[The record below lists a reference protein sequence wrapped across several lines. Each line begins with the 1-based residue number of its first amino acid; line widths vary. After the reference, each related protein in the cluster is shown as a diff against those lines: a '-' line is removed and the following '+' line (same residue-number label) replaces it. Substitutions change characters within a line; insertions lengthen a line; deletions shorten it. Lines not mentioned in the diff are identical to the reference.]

1 MSLTK
6 SSPNFER
13 LMEENRQR
21 DDNSY
26 EEYQDWQYH
35 EHLKEQNRKAQELIA
50 KNEVRL
56 TPDML
61 ARLNNHGK
69 E

>member
-35 EHLKEQNRKAQELIA
+35 EYLKEQNRKAQELIA

-69 E
+69 Q

>member
-35 EHLKEQNRKAQELIA
+35 EHLKEQKRKAQELIA

-61 ARLNNHGK
+61 AKLNKHGK
-69 E
+69 R

>member
-6 SSPNFER
+6 SYPNFER

-35 EHLKEQNRKAQELIA
+35 EYLKEQNRKAQELIA

-61 ARLNNHGK
+61 AKLNKHGK
-69 E
+69 R

>member
-35 EHLKEQNRKAQELIA
+35 EYLKEQNRKAQELIA

-61 ARLNNHGK
+61 AKLNKHGK
-69 E
+69 R